1 MAASLTRLIRTLPVP
16 LFGSLNTAAAFTIAK
31 SKALPRMAGWAV
43 PLAIGGLWFV
53 WPAVD
58 DGWKIEMGFK
68 SDPEAAAAA
77 AAAAQDS
84 AAKEKESKITLSEE
98 AMTKVENAYKAH
110 SEHTDTD
117 DDKLLSV
124 AVKTGDYTALEEKW
138 EAFNEKAIRPGE
150 DDDEDEDD
158 DDDDDEDD
166 EDEEEEEEED

>member
-1 MAASLTRLIRTLPVP
+1 
-16 LFGSLNTAAAFTIAK
+16 
-31 SKALPRMAGWAV
+31 
-43 PLAIGGLWFV
+43 
-53 WPAVD
+53 
-58 DGWKIEMGFK
+58 MGFK

-77 AAAAQDS
+77 AAAAAQDD
-84 AAKEKESKITLSEE
+84 AAASKEKESKITLSEE

-110 SEHTDTD
+110 SEHVDTD

-158 DDDDDEDD
+158 DDDD
-166 EDEEEEEEED
+166 EDEEEEEEEED

>member
-16 LFGSLNTAAAFTIAK
+16 LFGSLNTAVSFTIAK
-31 SKALPRMAGWAV
+31 SKALPRMAGWTV

-77 AAAAQDS
+77 AAAAQEN
-84 AAKEKESKITLSEE
+84 AAASKETESKITLSEE
-98 AMTKVENAYKAH
+98 AMVKVENAYKAH
-110 SEHTDTD
+110 EHNVDTD

-138 EAFNEKAIRPGE
+138 EEFNEKAIRPGE
-150 DDDEDEDD
+150 DDDEDED
-158 DDDDDEDD
+158 EDD
-166 EDEEEEEEED
+166 EDEEEEEEEED